1 MEEQAPTLTKQNRLT
16 VHYLDNK
23 GKRLNE
29 DLSVFGA
36 VGSGYSINA
45 PEFHGYLLTD
55 ISEPL
60 VGKMPA
66 EEKAA
71 ITLTYASLGSVIL
84 RGIDNGPQLISLKAK
99 KDKPTEIEALSLP
112 EPPAGKAFY
121 EEGKGYTLIAD
132 PSHFI
137 PADPTGP
144 TIVQAMTAEEAEKD
158 ELLRRA
164 DDIADKAQAPIANPG
179 IGSRTAAKRE
189 AAAEE
194 AAPAAT
200 PTAAPN
206 LQSVQLLLA
215 KALRRQAELL
225 DLHMRQDVLTDDQ
238 LKKLIHN
245 MHDFLRAITL
255 LNGKKD

>member
-66 EEKAA
+66 DEKAA

-112 EPPAGKAFY
+112 KPPAGKSFY

-164 DDIADKAQAPIANPG
+164 DDIADKATPIADE
-179 IGSRTAAKRE
+179 GSHTTAKH
-189 AAAEE
+189 EE
-194 AAPAAT
+194 A
-200 PTAAPN
+200 AAPN
-206 LQSVQLLLA
+206 LQSVQLILA
-215 KALRRQAELL
+215 KALHRQAELL

-245 MHDFLRAITL
+245 MHDFLRAISL